1 MKALGLR
8 PVTRNRETLPK
19 AEGRTPQADDAAV
32 SLTPPSPLDTVR
44 GMNSRALLLALLTLA
59 LTASAGA
66 QNADQPLRW
75 FKGNTHAH
83 TLNSDGDVTPDA
95 LVTWYREQRY
105 HFLVVTDHNF
115 VTPVD
120 GLNAV
125 HGAEQRFLV
134 IRGEEVTD
142 RSVERAGDTTTEK
155 PVHLNLLGG
164 VGMAAPQGGN
174 APAVVLQRDIDAMQK
189 AGGLIQIN
197 HPNFGWALSAA
208 DLEAAGGAQLIE
220 IYNGHPQVNNI
231 GGGLPGAEALWD
243 AMLTKGQQVFAVA
256 SDDTHDVKRPGARD
270 AGAPGRGWV
279 VVRARQLTQDEILGA
294 MRRGDFYASTGV
306 ELSDVEAT
314 PRSLTV
320 TVKPQSFAR
329 YTVQFIGRG
338 GRVLDVATASAARY
352 DFTGDEG
359 YVRAK
364 VVDSMGYAAW
374 TQAVAV
380 K

>member
-1 MKALGLR
+1 
-8 PVTRNRETLPK
+8 
-19 AEGRTPQADDAAV
+19 
-32 SLTPPSPLDTVR
+32 
-44 GMNSRALLLALLTLA
+44 MNCRALLFATLLALA
-59 LTASAGA
+59 VTAHPAA
-66 QNADQPLRW
+66 QGADQPLRW

-83 TLNSDGDVTPDA
+83 TLNSDGDVTPDG

-105 HFLVVTDHNF
+105 HFLVITDHNV
-115 VTPVD
+115 VTPVE

-125 HGAEQRFLV
+125 HAAEQRFLV

-142 RSVERAGDTTTEK
+142 KAVEKAGEKTTEK

-164 VGMAAPQGGN
+164 TGTVVPQGGD
-174 APAVVLQRDIDAMQK
+174 APAVVLQRDIDVIRK

-197 HPNFGWALSAA
+197 HPNFGWALAAA
-208 DLEAAGGAQLIE
+208 DLENVRGAQLIE
-220 IYNGHPQVNNI
+220 VYNGHPQVNNVG

-243 AMLTKGQQVFAVA
+243 AMLSSGQQVFAVA
-256 SDDTHDVKRPGARD
+256 TDDTHNVKQPGVRD
-270 AGAPGRGWV
+270 AGAPGRGWI

-306 ELSDVEAT
+306 ELSDIQAT

-320 TVKPQSFAR
+320 TIKAQSFAR

-338 GRVLDVATASAARY
+338 GRVLKVATSSPAQYDVA
-352 DFTGDEG
+352 GDEG

-374 TQAVAV
+374 TQAVRV
-380 K
+380 Q